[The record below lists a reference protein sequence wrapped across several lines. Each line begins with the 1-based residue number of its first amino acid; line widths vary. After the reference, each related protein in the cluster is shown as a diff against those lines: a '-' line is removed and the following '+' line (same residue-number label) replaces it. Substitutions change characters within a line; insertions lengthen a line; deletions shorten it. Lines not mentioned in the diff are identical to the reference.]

1 MIPDTE
7 RDVEF
12 TTIPYD
18 GIIVFSKREPIVPEN
33 RGRFHFD
40 LDNVRLI
47 SSSIRKVR
55 KKVFEF

>member
-1 MIPDTE
+1 MIPDISIDTE
-7 RDVEF
+7 FEA
-12 TTIPYD
+12 IPYD

-33 RGRFHFD
+33 RGMVHFEPTKK
-40 LDNVRLI
+40 RLI